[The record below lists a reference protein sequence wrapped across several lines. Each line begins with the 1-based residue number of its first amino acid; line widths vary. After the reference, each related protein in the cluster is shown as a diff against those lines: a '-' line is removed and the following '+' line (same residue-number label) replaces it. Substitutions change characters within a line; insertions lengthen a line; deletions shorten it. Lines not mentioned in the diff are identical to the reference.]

1 MTAEIIDLVGKV
13 APGVIAALVAG
24 LVTVRLALGRFKKEA
39 LWQRKLDAYTRIL
52 DALHVCRLRSE
63 QLMREATQ
71 EVKLSKES
79 TDEMRKKY
87 SAASAELHRMVDTG
101 LLILP
106 EAATSH
112 LTEVMEPRYDDW
124 REMPPYLFWE
134 TEEHLMKKALDALM
148 RVARADLKE

>member
-1 MTAEIIDLVGKV
+1 MDRKKWIVGWSILGLSAFV
-13 APGVIAALVAG
+13 AVLLYVRDTREGMWGCLIPISFG
-24 LVTVRLALGRFKKEA
+24 L
-39 LWQRKLDAYTRIL
+39 IL
-52 DALHVCRLRSE
+52 LLES
-63 QLMREATQ
+63 TQ

-148 RVARADLKE
+148 RVATADLKE

>member
-1 MTAEIIDLVGKV
+1 MSAPIVDRKKWIVGWSILGLSAFV
-13 APGVIAALVAG
+13 AVLLYVRDTREGMWGCLIPISFG
-24 LVTVRLALGRFKKEA
+24 L
-39 LWQRKLDAYTRIL
+39 IL
-52 DALHVCRLRSE
+52 LLES
-63 QLMREATQ
+63 TQ